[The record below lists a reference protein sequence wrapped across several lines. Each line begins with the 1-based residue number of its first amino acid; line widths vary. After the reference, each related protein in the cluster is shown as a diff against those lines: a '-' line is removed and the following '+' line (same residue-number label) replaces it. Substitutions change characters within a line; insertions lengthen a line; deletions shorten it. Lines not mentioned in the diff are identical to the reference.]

1 MERNRRAKK
10 AGNMPLDPFT
20 PAPPISMRLRAG
32 HCPGW
37 PGGADP
43 LGIEGL
49 AERQLAEK
57 AHLLDTRRGQ
67 IFALRPPALAAAREA
82 ADFISAA
89 LNHPAPPA
97 TDSDGE
103 AVFLGHLPVDTRGC
117 FAIAAAASKTE
128 PDWFLQ
134 GGLLAF
140 PGHWQLGEKMGK
152 TLADLHSPVP
162 EFAQRL
168 ARPVNRFFTK
178 MQKATPSWRQN
189 WSLQT
194 DDRLYAPDR
203 EVIRPKKL
211 SLALAGHSVFVRIET
226 QHFYKLPTSGAVMF
240 FIRTSPAPLDF
251 WQDNIS
257 PIAELAAQL
266 RQLSP
271 AMTVYKGLGGM
282 LPAIEGWLKKQMDI

>member
-10 AGNMPLDPFT
+10 AGNMPLTFT

-43 LGIEGL
+43 MGIEGL

-89 LNHPAPPA
+89 MNHPAPPA

-103 AVFLGHLPVDTRGC
+103 AVFLAACQLIPEDVLLLLP
-117 FAIAAAASKTE
+117 AASKTE

-140 PGHWQLGEKMGK
+140 PSHWQLGEKMGK
-152 TLADLHSPVP
+152 TLAELHSPVP

-178 MQKATPSWRQN
+178 MQEAVPSWRQN

-203 EVIRPKKL
+203 EVIRLEKL
-211 SLALAGHSVFVRIET
+211 SPALAGHSVFVRIET
-226 QHFYKLPTSGAVMF
+226 QHFYKLPTSGAMMF
-240 FIRTSPAPLDF
+240 FIRTSLAPLDF

-271 AMTVYKGLGGM
+271 AMTAYKGLGGM
-282 LPAIEGWLKKQMDI
+282 LPALEGWLKKQMDI

>member
-1 MERNRRAKK
+1 MKRKKRAKK
-10 AGNMPLDPFT
+10 AGNMPLPLT
-20 PAPPISMRLRAG
+20 PAPPISMGLRAG
-32 HCPGW
+32 QCPGW

-57 AHLLDTRRGQ
+57 ARLLDTRRGQ

-82 ADFISAA
+82 ADFVSAA
-89 LNHPAPPA
+89 LNYPALPA
-97 TDSDGE
+97 TDSDGK
-103 AVFLGHLPVDTRGC
+103 AVFLACCQLIPEDVLLLLP
-117 FAIAAAASKTE
+117 AASKTE
-128 PDWFLQ
+128 PEWYLQ

-152 TLADLHSPVP
+152 TLAELHSPVP

-168 ARPVNRFFTK
+168 ARPVNRFFTR
-178 MQKATPSWRQN
+178 MQEATPSWRQN

-203 EVIRPKKL
+203 EAIKLKKL
-211 SLALAGHSVFVRIET
+211 SPALVGHSVFVRIET
-226 QHFYKLPTSGAVMF
+226 QHFYKLPASGAVMF
-240 FIRTSPAPLDF
+240 FIRTSLAPLDF
-251 WQDNIS
+251 WQDKIS

-271 AMTVYKGLGGM
+271 AMTAYKGLGGM
-282 LPAIEGWLKKQMDI
+282 LPALEGWLKIQMDI

>member
-1 MERNRRAKK
+1 
-10 AGNMPLDPFT
+10 
-20 PAPPISMRLRAG
+20 SMGLRAG

-57 AHLLDTRRGQ
+57 ARLLDTRRGQ

-82 ADFISAA
+82 ADFVSAA
-89 LNHPAPPA
+89 LNHPALPA
-97 TDSDGE
+97 TDSDGK
-103 AVFLGHLPVDTRGC
+103 AVFLACCQLIPEDVLLLLP
-117 FAIAAAASKTE
+117 AASKTE
-128 PDWFLQ
+128 PEWYLQ

-152 TLADLHSPVP
+152 TLAELHSPVP

-168 ARPVNRFFTK
+168 ARPVNRFFTR
-178 MQKATPSWRQN
+178 MQEATPSWRQN

-194 DDRLYAPDR
+194 DDRLYAPHR
-203 EVIRPKKL
+203 EAIGLEKL
-211 SLALAGHSVFVRIET
+211 SPALAGHSVFVRIET
-226 QHFYKLPTSGAVMF
+226 QHFYKLPASGAVMF
-240 FIRTSPAPLDF
+240 FIRTSLAPLDF

-271 AMTVYKGLGGM
+271 AMTAYKGLGGM
-282 LPAIEGWLKKQMDI
+282 LPALEGWLKIQMDI

>member
-1 MERNRRAKK
+1 M
-10 AGNMPLDPFT
+10 
-20 PAPPISMRLRAG
+20 
-32 HCPGW
+32 
-37 PGGADP
+37 
-43 LGIEGL
+43 
-49 AERQLAEK
+49 AEK
-57 AHLLDTRRGQ
+57 ARLLDTRRGQ

-103 AVFLGHLPVDTRGC
+103 AVFLAACQLIPEDVLLLLP
-117 FAIAAAASKTE
+117 AMSKTE

-140 PGHWQLGEKMGK
+140 PGHWQLGEKVGK
-152 TLADLHSPVP
+152 TLAELHSPVP

-178 MQKATPSWRQN
+178 MQEATPSWRQN

-203 EVIRPKKL
+203 EVIMLEKL
-211 SLALAGHSVFVRIET
+211 SPALAGHSVFVRIET
-226 QHFYKLPTSGAVMF
+226 QHFYKLPTSGAMIF
-240 FIRTSPAPLDF
+240 FIRTSLAPLDF

-257 PIAELAAQL
+257 PIADLTAQL

-271 AMTVYKGLGGM
+271 AMTAYKGLGGM
-282 LPAIEGWLKKQMDI
+282 LPAVEGWLKKQMDK

>member
-1 MERNRRAKK
+1 MKRKKRAKK
-10 AGNMPLDPFT
+10 ASNMPLPLT
-20 PAPPISMRLRAG
+20 PAPPISMGLRAG
-32 HCPGW
+32 QCPGW

-57 AHLLDTRRGQ
+57 ARLLDTRRGQ

-82 ADFISAA
+82 ADFVSAA
-89 LNHPAPPA
+89 LNYPALPA
-97 TDSDGE
+97 TDSDGK
-103 AVFLGHLPVDTRGC
+103 AVFLACCQLIPEDVLLLLP
-117 FAIAAAASKTE
+117 AASKTE
-128 PDWFLQ
+128 PEWYLQ

-152 TLADLHSPVP
+152 TLAELHSPVP

-168 ARPVNRFFTK
+168 ARPVNRFFTR
-178 MQKATPSWRQN
+178 MQEATPSWRQN

-203 EVIRPKKL
+203 EAIKLKKL
-211 SLALAGHSVFVRIET
+211 SPALVGHSVFVRIET
-226 QHFYKLPTSGAVMF
+226 QHFYKLPASGAVMF
-240 FIRTSPAPLDF
+240 FIRTSLAPLDF
-251 WQDNIS
+251 WQDKIS
-257 PIAELAAQL
+257 PIAELATQL

-271 AMTVYKGLGGM
+271 AMTAYKGLGGM
-282 LPAIEGWLKKQMDI
+282 LPALEGWLKIQMDI

>member
-1 MERNRRAKK
+1 MKRKKRAKK
-10 AGNMPLDPFT
+10 ASNMPLPLT
-20 PAPPISMRLRAG
+20 PAPPISMGLRAG
-32 HCPGW
+32 QCPGW

-57 AHLLDTRRGQ
+57 ARLLDTRRGQ

-82 ADFISAA
+82 ADFVSAA
-89 LNHPAPPA
+89 LNHPALPA
-97 TDSDGE
+97 TDSDGK
-103 AVFLGHLPVDTRGC
+103 AVFLACCQLIPEDVLLLLP
-117 FAIAAAASKTE
+117 AASKTE
-128 PDWFLQ
+128 PEWYLQ

-152 TLADLHSPVP
+152 TLAELHSPVP

-168 ARPVNRFFTK
+168 ARPVNRFFTR
-178 MQKATPSWRQN
+178 MQEATPSWRQN

-203 EVIRPKKL
+203 EAIKLKKL
-211 SLALAGHSVFVRIET
+211 SPALVGHSVFVRIET
-226 QHFYKLPTSGAVMF
+226 QHFYKLPASGAVMF
-240 FIRTSPAPLDF
+240 FIRTSLAPLDF
-251 WQDNIS
+251 WQDKIS
-257 PIAELAAQL
+257 PIAELATQL

-271 AMTVYKGLGGM
+271 AMTAYKGLGGM
-282 LPAIEGWLKKQMDI
+282 LPALEGWLKIQMDI

>member
-1 MERNRRAKK
+1 MERKKRAKK
-10 AGNMPLDPFT
+10 AGNISLPFA
-20 PAPPISMRLRAG
+20 PAPPISMGLRAG

-37 PGGADP
+37 PGEADP
-43 LGIEGL
+43 MGIEGL
-49 AERQLAEK
+49 AERQIAEK
-57 AHLLDTRRGQ
+57 ARLLDTCCGK

-82 ADFISAA
+82 ADFIFAA

-97 TDSDGE
+97 TDSDGK
-103 AVFLGHLPVDTRGC
+103 AVFLAACQLIPEDVLLLLP
-117 FAIAAAASKTE
+117 AASKTE

-152 TLADLHSPVP
+152 TLAELHSPVP

-178 MQKATPSWRQN
+178 MQEATPSWRQN

-194 DDRLYAPDR
+194 DDRLYAPYR
-203 EVIRPKKL
+203 EVIRLEKL
-211 SLALAGHSVFVRIET
+211 SPALAGHSIFVRIET
-226 QHFYKLPTSGAVMF
+226 QHFYKLSASGAVMF
-240 FIRTSPAPLDF
+240 FIRTSLAPLDF
-251 WQDNIS
+251 WQDDIS

-271 AMTVYKGLGGM
+271 AMTAYKGLGGM
-282 LPAIEGWLKKQMDI
+282 LPVLEGWLKNR

>member
-10 AGNMPLDPFT
+10 AGNMQLTFT

-43 LGIEGL
+43 MGIEGL

-57 AHLLDTRRGQ
+57 AHLLETRRGQ
-67 IFALRPPALAAAREA
+67 IFALRLPALAAAREA
-82 ADFISAA
+82 ADFISGAM
-89 LNHPAPPA
+89 NHPAPPA

-103 AVFLGHLPVDTRGC
+103 AVFLATCQLIPEDVLLLLP
-117 FAIAAAASKTE
+117 AASKTE
-128 PDWFLQ
+128 LDWFLQ

-140 PGHWQLGEKMGK
+140 PGHWQLGEKVGK
-152 TLADLHSPVP
+152 TLAELHSPVP

-178 MQKATPSWRQN
+178 MQEAVPSWRQN

-203 EVIRPKKL
+203 EVIMLEKL
-211 SLALAGHSVFVRIET
+211 SPALAGHSVFVRIET
-226 QHFYKLPTSGAVMF
+226 QHFYKLPTSGAMIF
-240 FIRTSPAPLDF
+240 FIRTSLAPLDF
-251 WQDNIS
+251 WQDNIT
-257 PIAELAAQL
+257 IADLTAQL

-271 AMTVYKGLGGM
+271 AMTAYKGLRACCLQLKGG
-282 LPAIEGWLKKQMDI
+282 

>member
-1 MERNRRAKK
+1 MERNKRAKK
-10 AGNMPLDPFT
+10 AGNMPLPFT
-20 PAPPISMRLRAG
+20 PAPPISMGLRAG

-43 LGIEGL
+43 MGIRGL

-57 AHLLDTRRGQ
+57 ARLLDTRRGQ

-103 AVFLGHLPVDTRGC
+103 AVFLAACQLIPEDVLLLLPAV
-117 FAIAAAASKTE
+117 SKTE

-140 PGHWQLGEKMGK
+140 PGHWQLGEKVGK
-152 TLADLHSPVP
+152 TLAELHSPVP

-178 MQKATPSWRQN
+178 MQEATPSWRQN

-203 EVIRPKKL
+203 EVIMLEKL
-211 SLALAGHSVFVRIET
+211 SPP
-226 QHFYKLPTSGAVMF
+226 LPGILSLCGLKPSI
-240 FIRTSPAPLDF
+240 FINCRPA
-251 WQDNIS
+251 
-257 PIAELAAQL
+257 A
-266 RQLSP
+266 R
-271 AMTVYKGLGGM
+271 
-282 LPAIEGWLKKQMDI
+282 

>member
-1 MERNRRAKK
+1 MERKKRGKK
-10 AGNMPLDPFT
+10 AGNMPLPFT
-20 PAPPISMRLRAG
+20 PAPPISMGLRAG

-43 LGIEGL
+43 IGIEGL
-49 AERQLAEK
+49 AEYQLAEK
-57 AHLLDTRRGQ
+57 ARLLDTCSDQ
-67 IFALRPPALAAAREA
+67 IFALRPPVLAAAREA

-89 LNHPAPPA
+89 LNHPAPLA
-97 TDSDGE
+97 TDSDGK
-103 AVFLGHLPVDTRGC
+103 AVFLAACQLIPEDVLLLLP
-117 FAIAAAASKTE
+117 AASKTE
-128 PDWFLQ
+128 PDWYLQ

-152 TLADLHSPVP
+152 TLAELHSPVP

-168 ARPVNRFFTK
+168 ARPVNRFLTR
-178 MQKATPSWRQN
+178 MQEATPSWRQN

-194 DDRLYAPDR
+194 DDRLYAPHR
-203 EVIRPKKL
+203 EAIRLKKL
-211 SLALAGHSVFVRIET
+211 SPALAGHSVFVRIET
-226 QHFYKLPTSGAVMF
+226 QHFYKLPASGAVMF
-240 FIRTSPAPLDF
+240 FIRTSLAPLDF

-271 AMTVYKGLGGM
+271 AMTAYKGLSGM
-282 LPAIEGWLKKQMDI
+282 LPALEGWLKKQMDK

>member
-1 MERNRRAKK
+1 MKRKKRAKK
-10 AGNMPLDPFT
+10 ASNMPLPLT
-20 PAPPISMRLRAG
+20 PAPPISMGLRAG
-32 HCPGW
+32 QCPGW

-57 AHLLDTRRGQ
+57 ARLLDTRRGQ

-82 ADFISAA
+82 ADFVSAA
-89 LNHPAPPA
+89 LNHPALPT
-97 TDSDGE
+97 TDSDGK
-103 AVFLGHLPVDTRGC
+103 AVFLACCQLIPEDVLLLLP
-117 FAIAAAASKTE
+117 AASKTE
-128 PDWFLQ
+128 PEWYLQ

-152 TLADLHSPVP
+152 TLAELHSPVP

-168 ARPVNRFFTK
+168 ARPVNRFFTR
-178 MQKATPSWRQN
+178 MQEATPSWRQN

-203 EVIRPKKL
+203 EAIKLKKL
-211 SLALAGHSVFVRIET
+211 SPALVGHSVFVRIET
-226 QHFYKLPTSGAVMF
+226 QHFYKLPASGAVMF
-240 FIRTSPAPLDF
+240 FIRTSLAPLDF
-251 WQDNIS
+251 WQDKIS
-257 PIAELAAQL
+257 PIAELATQL

-271 AMTVYKGLGGM
+271 AMTAYKGLGGM
-282 LPAIEGWLKKQMDI
+282 LPALEGWLKIQMDI